1 MGDAV
6 ASDRAVVTAASA
18 GDRSIPRAAI
28 RLLIVDDEE
37 SQAAVM
43 ALPLKRE
50 GMQPQWTRVAT
61 VEALRDALKESYD
74 VALVDWKVP
83 GMRPEDTVRMI
94 KEADPTL
101 PIIAVSGHVPESEL
115 ASLLRLGCD
124 DFMSKD
130 SQDRLPHSIQLL
142 MAERQRRAE
151 LQRVERARRIAETRY
166 RALFEHAD
174 DGVILVDAAS
184 ATILDANPTA
194 ADMLD
199 CDLQD
204 IVGRGAAAVLPGL
217 VQSEVQRCL
226 EEVLGTAANGCE
238 KRDLHLDHRIHG
250 TMDVEMSISLIKAEG
265 VDPFVQIILRNVTD
279 RKQLERQLQAQ
290 AEHLQELVDARTE
303 ELRVANEELRE
314 RNVQLV
320 AANEAKNRFL
330 QNMHHELK
338 TPLGSIIGPA
348 EALLADDP
356 RPDQARTL
364 KQIAEAGKQ
373 LLRFIDD
380 LLSLV
385 EIESRS
391 LQPHITNVFVKDLL
405 EKVTTVLQWQI
416 ERRGLHFETSVD
428 PSIRAL
434 RADPRRM
441 EQVLTNLLTNA
452 IKFTPE
458 GGRVSVTVQCL
469 GDGHVRLSVQDNGM
483 GISEKDLPH
492 IFDRFYRAEE
502 ARRLAIRGAGIG
514 LSLVKDMVELQGGRI
529 EVESQQGVGTTVS
542 IILPAICRPPNVTPA
557 TAVSPSMDGAVQ

>member
-1 MGDAV
+1 MGDA
-6 ASDRAVVTAASA
+6 TAADPSVITPTSA
-18 GDRSIPRAAI
+18 AEKSEPHAAI

-43 ALPLKRE
+43 ALPLKRK

-83 GMRPEDTVRMI
+83 GMRPEDAVRMI

-142 MAERQRRAE
+142 TAERQRRAE
-151 LQRVERARRIAETRY
+151 LQRAERARRIAETRY

-184 ATILDANPTA
+184 ATILDANA
-194 ADMLD
+194 AAAEMLGRE
-199 CDLQD
+199 LQE
-204 IVGRGAAAVLPGL
+204 IVGHAAATVLPS
-217 VQSEVQRCL
+217 VVHSEVEHCL
-226 EEVLGTAANGCE
+226 QQVLVAAVDVCE
-238 KRDLHLDHRIHG
+238 KQDLRLDHHLHG
-250 TMDVEMSISLIKAEG
+250 TMDVEMSVSLIEAEG

-303 ELRVANEELRE
+303 ELKAANEELRE

-391 LQPHITNVFVKDLL
+391 LQPHVTNVFVKDLL

-458 GGRVSVTVQCL
+458 GGRVSVTVRCL
-469 GDGHVRLSVQDNGM
+469 GDGHARLSVQDNGM

-542 IILPAICRPPNVTPA
+542 IILRAICRPPNVTPA
-557 TAVSPSMDGAVQ
+557 TAAGPPMDGAVQ